1 MKKILLLIT
10 IGLWQ
15 SLIGSCVDWS
25 VTQSSTNPP
34 KPYCWNFELTSFVTV
49 SNSQYVQ
56 KSEDVSNKSLT
67 SYNCY
72 NYATFKD
79 GLSIK

>member
-25 VTQSSTNPP
+25 VIQSSTNPP